1 MAFTD
6 EIRKT
11 ITSST
16 PFYAVAG
23 ATDLAAEK
31 LRTLPGRLTKLREEA
46 PERLHA
52 FREEE
57 LPKLREQAQHLA
69 DQGVGVA
76 REYADKAR
84 ATYDELAE
92 RGRTAVVEW
101 RGQDKPAARNGE
113 APQVTVERLDAGADA
128 VTDGGAEAGAD
139 AQADAEADARAGAKA
154 EAGTGADTGAAAD
167 AGAAKGEPGDGP
179 KG

>member
-31 LRTLPGRLTKLREEA
+31 LRDLPGRLTKLREEA
-46 PERLHA
+46 PGKLHS

-57 LPKLREQAQHLA
+57 LPRLREQAQHLA
-69 DQGVGVA
+69 GQGVDAAKEYAVKA
-76 REYADKAR
+76 RE
-84 ATYDELAE
+84 TYDELAA

-101 RGQDKPAARNGE
+101 RGQDKPGAGPDGAGTPE
-113 APQVTVERLDAGADA
+113 VTVERMDTAA
-128 VTDGGAEAGAD
+128 VTDAKNEAEDEAGA
-139 AQADAEADARAGAKA
+139 AGDRPA
-154 EAGTGADTGAAAD
+154 AGQS
-167 AGAAKGEPGDGP
+167 
-179 KG
+179 